1 MASTVLIVEDDP
13 TTTDFVQRYLRRDAH
28 RVLTAA
34 VGVERSTFAF
44 DLPIQNQ

>member
-34 VGVERSTFAF
+34 DGVERSTFAF
-44 DLPIQNQ
+44 DLPIQDQ